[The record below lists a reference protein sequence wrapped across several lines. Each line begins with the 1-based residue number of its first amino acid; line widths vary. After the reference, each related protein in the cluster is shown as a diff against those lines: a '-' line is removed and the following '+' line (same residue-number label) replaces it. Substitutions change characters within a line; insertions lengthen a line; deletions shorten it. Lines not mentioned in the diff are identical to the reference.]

1 MSKSINEVDWTS
13 QKISEGHFD
22 FKVLTLDKLYNETN
36 LKGLKEYFQECCR
49 SMDDAS
55 QTYVNSRTGIPRFAN
70 WCKKEIAL
78 GKIIHSPDR
87 VEKFKELNFDYI
99 YQPDGRVL
107 YDFAY
112 MKHAFKYIDSTILT
126 GIEVRQLPGIS
137 DLALTIQSHDWFKNS
152 ERILSNK
159 AEILKR
165 ELNKIEKDVVD
176 YLYKEDLDDFEQ
188 VTRHL
193 NVIPQYGFMGS
204 HTDDTSD
211 DSRDLTI
218 IIYFNTSWEEND
230 KRGSLKFH
238 VPTFQDFYENDGGLY
253 CKFEIFDIDPLY
265 TNVVVMNHR
274 TNDNI
279 AGLIRHEVD
288 KNMSSDTR
296 YSMYTTYRK
305 K

>member
-1 MSKSINEVDWTS
+1 MSKSINEVDWIS
-13 QKISEGHFD
+13 QKISEGHFG
-22 FKVLTLDKLYNETN
+22 FKVLTLDKLYNETS
-36 LKGLKEYFQECCR
+36 LKGLKEYFQECGR

-55 QTYVNSRTGIPRFAN
+55 ETYVGSRTGIPRFAD

-99 YQPDGRVL
+99 YQPDGQVL

-112 MKHAFKYIDSTILT
+112 MKHAFKYLNSSILT
-126 GIEVRQLPGIS
+126 KNEIRQIHGIS
-137 DLALTIQSHDWFKNS
+137 DLALTVQSQDWFKNS

-159 AEILKR
+159 VEILER

-188 VTRHL
+188 LTRHL
-193 NVIPQYGFMGS
+193 NVIPQYGFMAS
-204 HTDDTSD
+204 HNDDTTHD
-211 DSRDLTI
+211 NRDFTV

-230 KRGSLKFH
+230 ERGSLKFH
-238 VPTFQDFYENDGGLY
+238 VPTFQDYYENDGVLY
-253 CKFEIFDIDPLY
+253 SKFEIFDIAPLY

-274 TNDNI
+274 TNDNV
-279 AGLIRHEVD
+279 AGLVRHEVE